1 MTKRTATR
9 AALKGRCASN
19 ADALALQSADA
30 SRLSRLVTRRQR
42 RPLVAPKYLAGKSL
56 ERVLTVLES
65 HRLCEKKRYDSLN
78 AFVAQ
83 IGRQMPR
90 LADFN
95 QTKLTNVLLNFV
107 CYIAFL
113 ERRIVQATAHAGSFF
128 VTKNRPNQVL
138 EIIHELSVRQVRSL
152 ERRSS
157 RSRSSRKKCTL
168 TSPKQEQKPIDSNEL
183 AKNFPILNQYIE
195 ASQDFSSSY
204 TPTAQNPSYG
214 FSLIECDDFYSNFAC
229 DSPFAAAPL
238 SLTAAEESGAP
249 FVAEYCPMYRDFAT
263 HDDPVEN
270 FELFDFFDFPATASS
285 GSSRDFLAAKD
296 ESGAD
301 EQALLARFFSSP
313 YFDS

>member
-1 MTKRTATR
+1 MTRRTQTAP
-9 AALKGRCASN
+9 KGRCATPPC
-19 ADALALQSADA
+19 ADA

-42 RPLVAPKYLAGKSL
+42 RPLAAPKYLAGKSL

-128 VTKNRPNQVL
+128 VTKNRPNRVL

-152 ERRSS
+152 ERRST
-157 RSRSSRKKCTL
+157 RRRSSQKKCTL

-204 TPTAQNPSYG
+204 TPPAQNPPHG
-214 FSLIECDDFYSNFAC
+214 FSLIECDDFYSNFGSE
-229 DSPFAAAPL
+229 SPFAAAHPPN
-238 SLTAAEESGAP
+238 LTQFEEIREP
-249 FVAEYCPMYRDFAT
+249 FVAEYCPIYRDFAA
-263 HDDPVEN
+263 HDPVEN
-270 FELFDFFDFPATASS
+270 FELFDFFDFPAISS
-285 GSSRDFLAAKD
+285 GSSHDFLAKEENGAC
-296 ESGAD
+296 AD